1 MLLITSASI
10 SLGIAV
16 ADLIIGKI
24 KEKNKEKA
32 ERGYSY
38 ARREIIVNKESQEFT
53 VSLPAGES
61 VRADRYLSG
70 LGLMK
75 RSQFVSHKLRLLID
89 GKEIKLSRKVKD
101 GEIVAAEWEE
111 PDEPDYAPEKM
122 DLDIVYE
129 NDTVIVLN
137 KPQGIVVHPGAGN
150 YSGTLVQGLLY
161 YNRELAGEFDGDVLR
176 PGIVHRLDKDTSGLL
191 ITAKT
196 TASLEALSE
205 QFRNRTTEKYYLAM
219 IKGRLPK
226 RRGDIESYICRD
238 DKNRKKFTT
247 HKSKGKYALT
257 RYEVLEAW
265 DRYSLVRLKLETG
278 RTHQIRVHLLSMGC
292 PVLGDS
298 VYARKDNLLG
308 DLPLMLHSWKLG
320 IVLPGETEMRYFE
333 TPVPERFEQ
342 LTQRIRSLQ

>member
-1 MLLITSASI
+1 MQ
-10 SLGIAV
+10 G
-16 ADLIIGKI
+16 
-24 KEKNKEKA
+24 
-32 ERGYSY
+32 
-38 ARREIIVNKESQEFT
+38 REIIVNKEIREYT
-53 VSLPAGES
+53 VSLPEGES

-70 LGLMK
+70 LGIMK
-75 RSQFVSHKLRLLID
+75 RSQFESRKLTLLVD
-89 GKEIKLSRKVKD
+89 GKEVKLSRRVRD
-101 GEIVAAEWEE
+101 GEVLRAEWEE

-122 DLDIVYE
+122 DLDIIFE

-219 IKGRLPK
+219 VKGRLPA

-238 DKNRKKFTT
+238 EKNRKKFRT
-247 HKSKGKYALT
+247 HESKGKYALT

-278 RTHQIRVHLLSMGC
+278 RTHQIRVHLQSLGC
-292 PVLGDS
+292 PVLGDPI
-298 VYARKDNLLG
+298 YARKDNLLG

-320 IVLPGETEMRYFE
+320 IVLPGEQDMRLFE
-333 TPVPERFEQ
+333 TPVPERFIALSE
-342 LTQRIRSLQ
+342 RIRTLQS